1 MADQPKPG
9 KAGSWNLA
17 PSAARLRNQGHAQ
30 LTAQV
35 PEIDRNPDRHGGG
48 GAVSTTS
55 VGVKS
60 RDWACGSAVAIVA
73 ATLLFA
79 APLHALLTVAVPEN
93 QERLST
99 GKDAVGPAQLQR
111 ERATRQLR
119 MPDLRKHSLSD
130 AYEILSK
137 YRRKPRVE
145 QGPSELP
152 RGLVYDQQPPPG
164 TDLATVREIVLHVS
178 DGGKPSLPPPEIP
191 PERATRQL
199 RMPDLRKHSL
209 SDAYEI
215 LSKYRRKPRVEQGPS
230 ELPRGLVYDQQ
241 PPPGTDLA
249 TVREIVLH
257 VSEGSR
263 PPPEIPPER
272 TTRQLRMPDLR
283 KHSLSD
289 AYEILSKY
297 RRKPRVEQGPSE
309 LPRGLVYDQQP
320 PPGTDLA
327 TVREIVLHVSE
338 GSRPPPEIPPER
350 TTRQLRMPDLRK
362 HSLSDAYEIL
372 SKYRRKP
379 RVEQGP
385 SELPRGLVYDKQPPP
400 GTDLAT
406 AREIVLHVSEGS
418 RPPPE
423 IPPERT
429 TRQLRMP
436 DLRKHSLSDA
446 YEILSKY
453 RRKPRVEQ
461 GPSELPRGLVY

>member
-191 PERATRQL
+191 PERTTRQL

-215 LSKYRRKPRVEQGPS
+215 LSKYRRRPRVEQGPS

-297 RRKPRVEQGPSE
+297 RRRPRVEQGSSD
-309 LPRGLVYDQQP
+309 LPRGLVYDQEP

-327 TVREIVLHVSE
+327 TVREIVLHVSN
-338 GSRPPPEIPPER
+338 GVRPPVESAPVPS
-350 TTRQLRMPDLRK
+350 TRSLRMPDLRK
-362 HSLSDAYEIL
+362 HGLKDAYEIL
-372 SKYRRKP
+372 SKYN
-379 RVEQGP
+379 
-385 SELPRGLVYDKQPPP
+385 
-400 GTDLAT
+400 
-406 AREIVLHVSEGS
+406 
-418 RPPPE
+418 
-423 IPPERT
+423 
-429 TRQLRMP
+429 
-436 DLRKHSLSDA
+436 
-446 YEILSKY
+446 
-453 RRKPRVEQ
+453 
-461 GPSELPRGLVY
+461 

>member
-137 YRRKPRVE
+137 YRRRPRVE
-145 QGPSELP
+145 QGSSDLP
-152 RGLVYDQQPPPG
+152 RGLVYDQEPPPG

-178 DGGKPSLPPPEIP
+178 NGVNPEAPTVSPPSP
-191 PERATRQL
+191 L
-199 RMPDLRKHSL
+199 RMPDLRRHSVK
-209 SDAYEI
+209 DAVVTM
-215 LSKYRRKPRVEQGPS
+215 SKYHRKSQVEQGS
-230 ELPRGLVYDQQ
+230 SDLPRGLVYDQE
-241 PPPGTDLA
+241 PRPGTDLA

-257 VSEGSR
+257 VSDGAKPSLPPRQPTSPPPTHPR
-263 PPPEIPPER
+263 PPSPTHSR
-272 TTRQLRMPDLR
+272 T
-283 KHSLSD
+283 
-289 AYEILSKY
+289 
-297 RRKPRVEQGPSE
+297 
-309 LPRGLVYDQQP
+309 
-320 PPGTDLA
+320 
-327 TVREIVLHVSE
+327 
-338 GSRPPPEIPPER
+338 
-350 TTRQLRMPDLRK
+350 
-362 HSLSDAYEIL
+362 
-372 SKYRRKP
+372 
-379 RVEQGP
+379 
-385 SELPRGLVYDKQPPP
+385 
-400 GTDLAT
+400 
-406 AREIVLHVSEGS
+406 
-418 RPPPE
+418 
-423 IPPERT
+423 
-429 TRQLRMP
+429 
-436 DLRKHSLSDA
+436 
-446 YEILSKY
+446 
-453 RRKPRVEQ
+453 
-461 GPSELPRGLVY
+461 